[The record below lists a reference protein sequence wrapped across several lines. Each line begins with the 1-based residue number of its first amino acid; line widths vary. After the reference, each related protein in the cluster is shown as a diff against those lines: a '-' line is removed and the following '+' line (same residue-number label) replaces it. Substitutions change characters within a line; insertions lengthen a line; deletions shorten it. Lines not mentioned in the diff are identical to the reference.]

1 MMSDE
6 VKRNVLQP
14 LTVRFTPD
22 AWEAISDI
30 ADENH
35 VSMAELV
42 RMSVAGNLYKY
53 LGDIR
58 IIDEEQADEI
68 KRAIITLYGVMSKI
82 ENELH
87 RIGVNYNQEVRLKN
101 IEKKYG
107 NRIGM
112 GTAQMK
118 YQEQMKVVEECQ
130 GFNKEELDRL
140 IRRYEIATSKVG
152 DALCRIVG

>member
-1 MMSDE
+1 MSDKE
-6 VKRNVLQP
+6 KRMVMQP
-14 LTVRFTPD
+14 VTVRFTQD
-22 AWEAISDI
+22 AWQAIRDI
-30 ADENH
+30 AAENH

-42 RMSVAGNLYKY
+42 RMSVSGNLYRY

-58 IIDEEQADEI
+58 IIDEVQADEI
-68 KRAIITLYGVMSKI
+68 KRVIISLFGVMSKI

-87 RIGVNYNQEVRLKN
+87 RIGVNYNQEVRLKQ

-107 NRIGM
+107 SRIGM

-130 GFNKEELDRL
+130 EFSKKDLDTL
-140 IRRYEIATSKVG
+140 IHRYEKATARVG
-152 DALCRIVG
+152 EFLCRILA